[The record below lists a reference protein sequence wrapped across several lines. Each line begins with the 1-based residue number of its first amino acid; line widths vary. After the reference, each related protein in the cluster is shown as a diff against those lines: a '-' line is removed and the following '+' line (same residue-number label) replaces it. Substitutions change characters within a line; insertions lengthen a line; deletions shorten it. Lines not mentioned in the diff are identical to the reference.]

1 MVQSLDNKLNK
12 MKLTSKKVKEYTEWR
27 SGEELRHCPDAVAEA
42 CNEMMRK
49 FNNEFN
55 GELDAKDLMKLLFF
69 NDPIP
74 SLHTH
79 SYGFNTAT
87 GRNII
92 ETLKMKYYEYESKN

>member
-1 MVQSLDNKLNK
+1 
-12 MKLTSKKVKEYTEWR
+12 MKLTSKKVKEYMEWR
-27 SGEELRHCPDAVAEA
+27 TDEELRHCPDAVAEA

-49 FNNEFN
+49 FNNEFS

-69 NDPIP
+69 NDPIS

-79 SYGFNTAT
+79 SYGFHTAT

-92 ETLKMKYYEYESKN
+92 ETLKMKYYEHENKS

>member
-1 MVQSLDNKLNK
+1 

-92 ETLKMKYYEYESKN
+92 ETLKMQFYEYKD

>member
-1 MVQSLDNKLNK
+1 
-12 MKLTSKKVKEYTEWR
+12 MKLTKKKVESYITER
-27 SGEELRHCPDAVAEA
+27 SGEELRHCPDAIANA
-42 CNEMMRK
+42 CNEMIRK

-79 SYGFNTAT
+79 SYGFHTAT

-92 ETLKMKYYEYESKN
+92 ETLKMKYYEHENKS

>member
-1 MVQSLDNKLNK
+1 
-12 MKLTSKKVKEYTEWR
+12 MKLTKKKVESYITER
-27 SGEELRHCPDAVAEA
+27 SGEKLRHCPDAIANA
-42 CNEMMRK
+42 CNEMIRK

-79 SYGFNTAT
+79 SYGFHTAT

-92 ETLKMKYYEYESKN
+92 ETLKMKYYEYKN